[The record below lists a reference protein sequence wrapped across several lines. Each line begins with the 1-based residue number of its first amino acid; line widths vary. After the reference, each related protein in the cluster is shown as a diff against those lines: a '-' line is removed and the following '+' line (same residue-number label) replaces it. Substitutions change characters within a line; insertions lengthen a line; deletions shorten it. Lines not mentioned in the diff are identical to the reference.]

1 LKKIISII
9 GIIALTT
16 ITILNFIFTAK
27 IDASEHVTIN
37 LNNPIY
43 IIGLILLGAIIF
55 IITNKINTNIEK
67 STKTNL
73 KKKIKISILA
83 IYAILNIIW
92 IITIIPPII
101 GDQGHVCDIA
111 ETFSSGDTEKYL
123 PKPSYAGITMSEYMQ
138 KYKQQIPLAFL
149 YSIFFRIIFR
159 PERGLIRAINV
170 IFNILIVIAIYKI
183 NKQLSKT
190 YKTNKTLLFTLIL
203 TFVTIPMFSTFVYGD
218 IPSLALSLFSVYY
231 MMKYTESKKIK
242 YSIYASIF
250 TMIAYMMRMNT
261 LIFVIATV
269 IYLILNLFKGIKQK
283 KHKEKLIELLIIVA
297 YIAIS
302 IIPTTLTQ
310 NYYLKKYN
318 LEKDKSYPTISFILM
333 AMEEGPRGN
342 GWYNEQIAVPA
353 LQDTENIKEEY
364 QKRVKE
370 RLNYFSENIGYTL
383 NFYIMKIVSMWAEN
397 TYAAV
402 NINDINTH
410 AFLENLT
417 NPITFYQKTL
427 LILMSISIIAIL
439 IQNRKNLSINIIFLI
454 TIFLGGF
461 AFHILWEAKS
471 RYIIPY
477 VVILIPMAAISI
489 NTKSL
494 KEKLKIKK

>member
-1 LKKIISII
+1 
-9 GIIALTT
+9 
-16 ITILNFIFTAK
+16 
-27 IDASEHVTIN
+27 
-37 LNNPIY
+37 
-43 IIGLILLGAIIF
+43 
-55 IITNKINTNIEK
+55 
-67 STKTNL
+67 
-73 KKKIKISILA
+73 
-83 IYAILNIIW
+83 
-92 IITIIPPII
+92 
-101 GDQGHVCDIA
+101 
-111 ETFSSGDTEKYL
+111 
-123 PKPSYAGITMSEYMQ
+123 
-138 KYKQQIPLAFL
+138 
-149 YSIFFRIIFR
+149 
-159 PERGLIRAINV
+159 
-170 IFNILIVIAIYKI
+170 
-183 NKQLSKT
+183 
-190 YKTNKTLLFTLIL
+190 
-203 TFVTIPMFSTFVYGD
+203 
-218 IPSLALSLFSVYY
+218 

-297 YIAIS
+297 YIAI
-302 IIPTTLTQ
+302 
-310 NYYLKKYN
+310 
-318 LEKDKSYPTISFILM
+318 
-333 AMEEGPRGN
+333 
-342 GWYNEQIAVPA
+342 
-353 LQDTENIKEEY
+353 
-364 QKRVKE
+364 
-370 RLNYFSENIGYTL
+370 GYTF

>member
-1 LKKIISII
+1 MKKIISII

-302 IIPTTLTQ
+302 IIPSTLAQ
-310 NYYLKKYN
+310 NYYLNKYN

-370 RLNYFSENIGYTL
+370 RLNYFSENIGYTF

-477 VVILIPMAAISI
+477 VVTLIPIAAISI